1 MNLVVN
7 ARDAMPEGGTVTLRT
22 SDAVVPPGGAAE
34 AAGILP
40 GAYTLLSVTDTGCGM
55 DEAIRLRLFEPFFT
69 TKEPGRGTGLGLATV
84 HGIVTQSGGYIRVR
98 SEEGKGTT
106 FRIYF
111 PRVEAEIVA
120 TEAAAAPTVLPRGNE
135 VILVVE
141 DSEEVRELTCRTL
154 AMQGYRVLEAANGAE
169 AIAVARRCPQP
180 IRLLLTDVVMPGMSG
195 RTLADALTAE
205 MPGLAVAYTSGY
217 TEDAIVRHGVLEPGI
232 RFLPKPFLPSELAI
246 FVRDVIG
253 PDEEPAGNETA

>member
-1 MNLVVN
+1 
-7 ARDAMPEGGTVTLRT
+7 
-22 SDAVVPPGGAAE
+22 
-34 AAGILP
+34 
-40 GAYTLLSVTDTGCGM
+40 
-55 DEAIRLRLFEPFFT
+55 
-69 TKEPGRGTGLGLATV
+69 
-84 HGIVTQSGGYIRVR
+84 VTQSGGYIRLQ

-111 PRVEAEIVA
+111 PRVEAETVE
-120 TEAAAAPTVLPRGNE
+120 TEAAAAPIVIPRGNE

-180 IRLLLTDVVMPGMSG
+180 IGLLLTDVVMPGMSG
-195 RTLADALTAE
+195 RSLADALTAE

-246 FVRDVIG
+246 FVRDVLG
-253 PDEEPAGNETA
+253 PADEPAGNETA